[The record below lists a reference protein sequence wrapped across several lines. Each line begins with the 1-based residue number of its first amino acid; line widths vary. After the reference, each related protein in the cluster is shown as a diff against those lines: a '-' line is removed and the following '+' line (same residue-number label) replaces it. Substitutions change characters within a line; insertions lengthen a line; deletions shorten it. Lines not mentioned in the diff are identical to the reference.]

1 MKKETNSKDN
11 GFELDDFWGFADANT
26 QNKKN
31 TEEDDWSFDDL
42 FAAKEEREA
51 ARLEEQRI
59 AQERAAAREA
69 TRRQIE
75 AEFAAKKKA
84 EEEAA
89 AKVKE
94 EALKKAEAE
103 AAAQAQARLEA
114 EAAARR
120 AAEAEAAEAAAKA
133 EELRLA
139 QAAESEKERVRRQ
152 AEEKAKMSQTRRKPV
167 RMEDTEEVPGREEF
181 SDTATMSL
189 NRLKPEIRLTSVEP
203 PIPEEPGARTSE
215 YDNTELEYEDEYEYE
230 DGEYADKYEYED
242 GEYDDEY
249 EYEDG
254 EYDDEYEY
262 EDGEYDDEYEYEDGE
277 YDDEYEYEDGEYDD
291 EYEYEDG
298 EYDDEYDYEAE
309 EDETEQPAGAY
320 VPLSQPAQPAAEYGR
335 KKEYGT
341 DEDWQAL
348 ARDDEDEDKSKKP
361 LIIGIVCGVIVLLLV
376 VIIVWAFNR
385 GDGSETV
392 NMNSSMLTQQK
403 TVTGVITG
411 MDPVNQTI
419 LVYDAKSGK
428 ETSLDVKEMASLLSG
443 LAVGDVVDVEY
454 EAGVSNAVSK
464 LIKSQ
469 STITLNDV
477 KNAAPNGSIIDING
491 HTYYID
497 DKLVCLYQGQAFDMK
512 MISKNTTYNAVV
524 LDDHIYTIVVTY
536 ATGTLKI
543 ENLSEYVNATIV
555 LVPATGDRIEMLIT
569 GNMEPIDIQEG
580 SVEIQIKNDKETLY
594 TGKTFI
600 SAGKE
605 NTLKLP
611 SVKDQKGK
619 VVFSSNIDEEM
630 TILVNGQEYNGTD
643 EIELAYG
650 EYTGIFKANG
660 YEDVEQQFKISQP
673 YQQVNVTFEE
683 NTTLVSIST
692 SLWGVSLYVDGVYQG
707 ELEGNSIEVRLAPGA
722 HSITCTRTG
731 YYDQHQSIMILE
743 GMDDQMLYFSGFEA
757 IEEEESSTTTEE
769 SSTTPESSTTT
780 EESSTPVEESS
791 DPVEE
796 SQGGS
801 EETTPTPEGSDGAS
815 TGDDT
820 AGAE

>member
-1 MKKETNSKDN
+1 MKRETNSKDN

-51 ARLEEQRI
+51 ARLEEQRA
-59 AQERAAAREA
+59 AQERAAMREA

-89 AKVKE
+89 AKIRE
-94 EALKKAEAE
+94 EALKKAEE
-103 AAAQAQARLEA
+103 EA
-114 EAAARR
+114 EARR
-120 AAEAEAAEAAAKA
+120 AAEAEAAAKA
-133 EELRLA
+133 E
-139 QAAESEKERVRRQ
+139 AAESEKERVRRQ
-152 AEEKAKMSQTRRKPV
+152 AEEKAKLSQTRRKPV
-167 RMEDTEEVPGREEF
+167 HVEDTEEVPGREEF

-203 PIPEEPGARTSE
+203 PISEEPGARTSE
-215 YDNTELEYEDEYEYE
+215 YENTELEYEDEYEYE
-230 DGEYADKYEYED
+230 DD
-242 GEYDDEY
+242 EYDDEY

-277 YDDEYEYEDGEYDD
+277 YDDEYEYEDGEY
-291 EYEYEDG
+291 E
-298 EYDDEYDYEAE
+298 DEYDYEAE
-309 EDETEQPAGAY
+309 EDETEQSAAY
-320 VPLSQPAQPAAEYGR
+320 VPLGQATQPAAEYGH

-348 ARDDEDEDKSKKP
+348 ARDDEEEEKSKKP
-361 LIIGIVCGVIVLLLV
+361 LIIGIICGVIVLALV
-376 VIIVWAFNR
+376 AIIVWAFNR
-385 GDGSETV
+385 GDDTEPVDMS
-392 NMNSSMLTQQK
+392 SSMLTQQK
-403 TVTGVITG
+403 MVTGVITG
-411 MDPVNQTI
+411 MDSVNQTI

-464 LIKSQ
+464 LTKSQ
-469 STITLNDV
+469 STITLNDI
-477 KNAAPNGSIIDING
+477 KNAEPNGSIIDING

-555 LVPATGDRIEMLIT
+555 LVPATGERIEMLIT
-569 GNMEPIDIQEG
+569 GSMEPIDIQEG

-619 VVFSSNIDEEM
+619 VVFNSNIDEEM
-630 TILVNGQEYNGTD
+630 TILVNGKEYNGAD

-650 EYTGIFKANG
+650 EYIGIFKADG

-683 NTTLVSIST
+683 NATLVSIST

-757 IEEEESSTTTEE
+757 IVEEESSTTTEE
-769 SSTTPESSTTT
+769 SSTIPESSTTT
-780 EESSTPVEESS
+780 GESSTPVEESS
-791 DPVEE
+791 DATEE
-796 SQGGS
+796 SSGGS
-801 EETTPTPEGSDGAS
+801 EEAVTTPEGSGTDS
-815 TGDDT
+815 TGDET
-820 AGAE
+820 TVTE

>member
-11 GFELDDFWGFADANT
+11 AFELDDFWGFTDSNS

-89 AKVKE
+89 AVARE
-94 EALKKAEAE
+94 QARIQAEAE
-103 AAAQAQARLEA
+103 AQRKA
-114 EAAARR
+114 E
-120 AAEAEAAEAAAKA
+120 AEAAAKA

-167 RMEDTEEVPGREEF
+167 RMQDTEEVPDREDF

-189 NRLKPEIRLTSVEP
+189 NRLKPEIRLTAVEP
-203 PIPEEPGARTSE
+203 LISEEPGARTSE
-215 YDNTELEYEDEYEYE
+215 YETAELEYEDEYEYE
-230 DGEYADKYEYED
+230 GGEYDDYEYED

-262 EDGEYDDEYEYEDGE
+262 EDGEYDDD
-277 YDDEYEYEDGEYDD
+277 
-291 EYEYEDG
+291 
-298 EYDDEYDYEAE
+298 YDYEAE
-309 EDETEQPAGAY
+309 ADESEQPVEAYAPVSQEGQPAG
-320 VPLSQPAQPAAEYGR
+320 EYAR

-341 DEDWQAL
+341 DEDWKTL
-348 ARDDEDEDKSKKP
+348 AGDDEDEEKSKKP
-361 LIIGIVCGVIVLLLV
+361 LIIGIICGVIVLVLV
-376 VIIVWAFNR
+376 AIIVWAFNR
-385 GDGSETV
+385 DGGKEPV
-392 NMNSSMLTQQK
+392 DAGSSMIQQQK
-403 TVTGVITG
+403 MVTGVVTG
-411 MDPVNQTI
+411 IDSVNQTI

-428 ETSLDVKEMASLLSG
+428 ETSLNVKEMIDLLND

-454 EAGVSNAVSK
+454 EVGTANTVSK
-464 LIKSQ
+464 LSKSQ
-469 STITLNDV
+469 SIITMNDV
-477 KNAAPNGSIIDING
+477 KNAVPNGSIIDING

-512 MISKNTTYNAVV
+512 MISKNTTYNAVA

-569 GNMEPIDIQEG
+569 GSMEPIDIQEG

-619 VVFSSNIDEEM
+619 VVFNSNIDEEM
-630 TILVNGQEYNGTD
+630 TVMVNGQEYTGTD
-643 EIELAYG
+643 EVELAYG
-650 EYTGIFKANG
+650 DYTGIFTAPG
-660 YEDVEQQFKISQP
+660 YEDVEMEFKISQP

-683 NTTLVSIST
+683 NTTLVTIST

-707 ELEGNSIEVRLAPGA
+707 ELEGNSIGVNLAPGP
-722 HSITCTRTG
+722 HSVTCTRTG

-743 GMDDQMLYFSGFEA
+743 GMDDQMLYFSGFVV

-769 SSTTPESSTTT
+769 SSSIPESSTTT
-780 EESSTPVEESS
+780 EESSSAPESSTTTEESSAPVEESS
-791 DPVEE
+791 VVTEE
-796 SQGGS
+796 SSAITEESSGGS
-801 EETTPTPEGSDGAS
+801 EETDPAPEGSGSDS
-815 TGDDT
+815 TGDET
-820 AGAE
+820 TVTE

>member
-11 GFELDDFWGFADANT
+11 AFELDDFWGFADSNS

-89 AKVKE
+89 A
-94 EALKKAEAE
+94 
-103 AAAQAQARLEA
+103 AAREQARLQA
-114 EAAARR
+114 EEEARR
-120 AAEAEAAEAAAKA
+120 KAEAEAAAKA

-167 RMEDTEEVPGREEF
+167 RMEDTEEVPDREEF

-189 NRLKPEIRLTSVEP
+189 NRLKPEIRLTAVEP
-203 PIPEEPGARTSE
+203 LISEEPGARTSE
-215 YDNTELEYEDEYEYE
+215 YETAELEYEDEYEYE
-230 DGEYADKYEYED
+230 DGEYD
-242 GEYDDEY
+242 EYDDEY

-277 YDDEYEYEDGEYDD
+277 YDDEYEYEDGEYD
-291 EYEYEDG
+291 
-298 EYDDEYDYEAE
+298 EYDYDAE
-309 EDETEQPAGAY
+309 EDEGEQPVGAY
-320 VPLSQPAQPAAEYGR
+320 APVSQEGQPATEYAR

-341 DEDWQAL
+341 DEDWKTL
-348 ARDDEDEDKSKKP
+348 AGDDEEEEKSKKP
-361 LIIGIVCGVIVLLLV
+361 LIIGIICGVIVLVLV
-376 VIIVWAFNR
+376 AIIVWAFNR
-385 GDGSETV
+385 DGSKEPV
-392 NMNSSMLTQQK
+392 DAGSSMIQQQK
-403 TVTGVITG
+403 MVTGVVTG
-411 MDPVNQTI
+411 IDSVNQTI

-428 ETSLDVKEMASLLSG
+428 ETSLDVKEMAALLND

-454 EAGVSNAVSK
+454 EVGTANVVSK
-464 LIKSQ
+464 LTKSQ
-469 STITLNDV
+469 STITMNDV
-477 KNAAPNGSIIDING
+477 KNAVPNGSIIDING

-512 MISKNTTYNAVV
+512 MISKNTTYNAVA

-543 ENLSEYVNATIV
+543 ENLNEYVNATIV

-569 GNMEPIDIQEG
+569 GSMEPIDIQEG

-619 VVFSSNIDEEM
+619 VVFNSNIDEEM
-630 TILVNGQEYNGTD
+630 TVMVNGQEYKGTD
-643 EIELAYG
+643 EVELAYG
-650 EYTGIFKANG
+650 DYTGIFTAPG
-660 YEDVEQQFKISQP
+660 YEDVEMEFKISQP

-683 NTTLVSIST
+683 NTTLVTIST

-707 ELEGNSIEVRLAPGA
+707 ELEGNSIAVNLAPGP
-722 HSITCTRTG
+722 HSVTCTRTG

-743 GMDDQMLYFSGFEA
+743 GMDDQMLYFSGFVA

-769 SSTTPESSTTT
+769 SSTAPESSTTT
-780 EESSTPVEESS
+780 EESSAPVEESS
-791 DPVEE
+791 ATTEE
-796 SQGGS
+796 SSGGS
-801 EETTPTPEGSDGAS
+801 EETDPAPEGSGSDS
-815 TGDDT
+815 TGDAT
-820 AGAE
+820 TVTE

>member
-11 GFELDDFWGFADANT
+11 AFELDDFWGFADSNS

-89 AKVKE
+89 A
-94 EALKKAEAE
+94 
-103 AAAQAQARLEA
+103 AAREQARLQA
-114 EAAARR
+114 EEEARR
-120 AAEAEAAEAAAKA
+120 KAEAEAAAKA

-167 RMEDTEEVPGREEF
+167 RMEETEEVPVREEF
-181 SDTATMSL
+181 SDTATMSV
-189 NRLKPEIRLTSVEP
+189 NRLKPEIRLTAVEP
-203 PIPEEPGARTSE
+203 LISEEPGARTSE
-215 YDNTELEYEDEYEYE
+215 YETAELEYEDEYEYE
-230 DGEYADKYEYED
+230 DGEYD
-242 GEYDDEY
+242 EYDDEY

-277 YDDEYEYEDGEYDD
+277 YD
-291 EYEYEDG
+291 
-298 EYDDEYDYEAE
+298 EYDYDAE
-309 EDETEQPAGAY
+309 EDEGEQPVGAY
-320 VPLSQPAQPAAEYGR
+320 VPVSQEGQPATEYAR

-341 DEDWQAL
+341 DEDWKTL
-348 ARDDEDEDKSKKP
+348 AGDDEEEEKSKKP
-361 LIIGIVCGVIVLLLV
+361 LIIGIICGVIVLVLV
-376 VIIVWAFNR
+376 AIIVWAFNR
-385 GDGSETV
+385 DGSKEPV
-392 NMNSSMLTQQK
+392 DAGSSMIQQQK
-403 TVTGVITG
+403 MVTGVVTG
-411 MDPVNQTI
+411 IDSVNQTI

-428 ETSLDVKEMASLLSG
+428 ETSLDVKEMAALLND

-454 EAGVSNAVSK
+454 EVGTANVVSK
-464 LIKSQ
+464 LTKSQ
-469 STITLNDV
+469 STITMNDV
-477 KNAAPNGSIIDING
+477 KNAVPNGSIIDING

-512 MISKNTTYNAVV
+512 MISKNTTYNAVA
-524 LDDHIYTIVVTY
+524 LDNHIYTIVVTY

-543 ENLSEYVNATIV
+543 ENLNEYVNATIV

-569 GNMEPIDIQEG
+569 GSMEPIDIQEG

-619 VVFSSNIDEEM
+619 VVFNSNIDEEM
-630 TILVNGQEYNGTD
+630 TVMVNGQEYKGTD
-643 EIELAYG
+643 EVELAYG
-650 EYTGIFKANG
+650 DYTGIFTAPG
-660 YEDVEQQFKISQP
+660 YEDVEMEFKISQP

-683 NTTLVSIST
+683 NTTLVTISA

-707 ELEGNSIEVRLAPGA
+707 ELEGNSIAVNLAPGP
-722 HSITCTRTG
+722 HSVTCTRTG

-743 GMDDQMLYFSGFEA
+743 GMDDQMLYFSGFVA

-769 SSTTPESSTTT
+769 SSTAPESSTTT
-780 EESSTPVEESS
+780 EESSAPVEESS
-791 DPVEE
+791 ATTEE
-796 SQGGS
+796 SSGGS
-801 EETTPTPEGSDGAS
+801 EETDPAPEGSGSDS
-815 TGDDT
+815 TGEET
-820 AGAE
+820 TVTE

>member
-11 GFELDDFWGFADANT
+11 AFELDDFWGFADSNS

-89 AKVKE
+89 A
-94 EALKKAEAE
+94 
-103 AAAQAQARLEA
+103 AAREQARLQA
-114 EAAARR
+114 EEEARR
-120 AAEAEAAEAAAKA
+120 KAEAEAAAKA

-167 RMEDTEEVPGREEF
+167 RMEDTEEVPDREEF

-189 NRLKPEIRLTSVEP
+189 NRLKPEIRLTAVEP
-203 PIPEEPGARTSE
+203 LISEEPGARTSE
-215 YDNTELEYEDEYEYE
+215 YETAELEYEDEYEYE
-230 DGEYADKYEYED
+230 DGEYDEYED

-262 EDGEYDDEYEYEDGE
+262 EDGEYD
-277 YDDEYEYEDGEYDD
+277 
-291 EYEYEDG
+291 
-298 EYDDEYDYEAE
+298 EYDYDAE
-309 EDETEQPAGAY
+309 EDEGEQPVGAY
-320 VPLSQPAQPAAEYGR
+320 APVSQKGQPATEYAR

-341 DEDWQAL
+341 DEDWKTL
-348 ARDDEDEDKSKKP
+348 AGDDEEEEKSKKP
-361 LIIGIVCGVIVLLLV
+361 LIIGIICGVIVLVLV
-376 VIIVWAFNR
+376 AIIVWAFNR
-385 GDGSETV
+385 DGSKEPV
-392 NMNSSMLTQQK
+392 DAGSSMIQQQK
-403 TVTGVITG
+403 MVTGVVTG
-411 MDPVNQTI
+411 IDSVNQTI
-419 LVYDAKSGK
+419 LVYDAESGK
-428 ETSLDVKEMASLLSG
+428 ETSLDVKEMAALLND

-454 EAGVSNAVSK
+454 EVGTANVVSK
-464 LIKSQ
+464 LTKSQ
-469 STITLNDV
+469 STITMNDV
-477 KNAAPNGSIIDING
+477 KNAVPNGSIIDING

-512 MISKNTTYNAVV
+512 MISKNTTYNAVA

-543 ENLSEYVNATIV
+543 ENLNEYVNATIV

-569 GNMEPIDIQEG
+569 GSMEPIDIQEG

-619 VVFSSNIDEEM
+619 VVFNSNIDEEM
-630 TILVNGQEYNGTD
+630 TVMVNGQEYKGTD
-643 EIELAYG
+643 EVELAYG
-650 EYTGIFKANG
+650 DYTGIFTAPG
-660 YEDVEQQFKISQP
+660 YEDVEMEFKISQP

-683 NTTLVSIST
+683 NTTLVTIST

-707 ELEGNSIEVRLAPGA
+707 ELEGNSIAVNLAPGP
-722 HSITCTRTG
+722 HSVTCTRTG

-743 GMDDQMLYFSGFEA
+743 GMDDQMLYFSGFVA

-769 SSTTPESSTTT
+769 SSTAPESSTTT
-780 EESSTPVEESS
+780 EESSAPVEESS
-791 DPVEE
+791 ATTEE
-796 SQGGS
+796 SSGGS
-801 EETTPTPEGSDGAS
+801 EETDPAPEGSGSDS
-815 TGDDT
+815 TGDET
-820 AGAE
+820 TVTE

>member
-11 GFELDDFWGFADANT
+11 GFELDDFWGFADSNT

-31 TEEDDWSFDDL
+31 AGEDDDWSFDDL
-42 FAAKEEREA
+42 FAAKEEKEA
-51 ARLEEQRI
+51 IRLEEQRV

-75 AEFAAKKKA
+75 AEFAAKKRA

-89 AKVKE
+89 AKERE
-94 EALKKAEAE
+94 EALRKAEAE
-103 AAAQAQARLEA
+103 AAAQAE
-114 EAAARR
+114 ARR
-120 AAEAEAAEAAAKA
+120 QAEAEAHRRVEAEAVARA
-133 EELRLA
+133 EELRQA
-139 QAAESEKERVRRQ
+139 QAAETEKERVLRQ

-167 RMEDTEEVPGREEF
+167 RMEDTEEIPGREEF

-203 PIPEEPGARTSE
+203 LISEEPGARTSE
-215 YDNTELEYEDEYEYE
+215 YETAELEYEDEYEYE
-230 DGEYADKYEYED
+230 DGEYDE
-242 GEYDDEY
+242 EY

-254 EYDDEYEY
+254 EYDEEYEY
-262 EDGEYDDEYEYEDGE
+262 EDGEYDEEYEYEDGEYEYEDGE
-277 YDDEYEYEDGEYDD
+277 YDYET
-291 EYEYEDG
+291 
-298 EYDDEYDYEAE
+298 E
-309 EDETEQPAGAY
+309 EDEPQKPAGAY
-320 VPLSQPAQPAAEYGR
+320 VPLRQETASPAAEYGR

-341 DEDWQAL
+341 DEDWKAL
-348 ARDDEDEDKSKKP
+348 AGDDEEEEKSKKP
-361 LIIGIVCGVIVLLLV
+361 LIIGIVCGVIVLMLV
-376 VIIVWAFNR
+376 AIIVWAFNR
-385 GDGSETV
+385 DDSKETAD
-392 NMNSSMLTQQK
+392 MSSSMIVQQK

-411 MDPVNQTI
+411 IDSVNQTI
-419 LVYDAKSGK
+419 LVYDAKSGR
-428 ETSLDVKEMASLLSG
+428 ETSLNMKEAAGLMSG
-443 LAVGDVVDVEY
+443 LAVGDVVDAEY
-454 EAGVSNAVSK
+454 EAADSNAVTK
-464 LIKSQ
+464 LAKSQ

-477 KNAAPNGSIIDING
+477 KNAVPNGSIIDING

-512 MISKNTTYNAVV
+512 MISKNTTYNAVA

-555 LVPATGDRIEMLIT
+555 LVPATGDRIEMMIT
-569 GNMEPIDIQEG
+569 GSMEPIDIQEG

-619 VVFSSNIDEEM
+619 VVFNSNIDEEM
-630 TILVNGQEYNGTD
+630 TILVNGQEYNSAD
-643 EIELAYG
+643 EIEMAYG

-660 YEDVEQQFKISQP
+660 YEDVELQFKISQP

-683 NTTLVSIST
+683 NTTLVTIST

-707 ELEGNSIEVRLAPGA
+707 EMEGNSIGVRLAPGA

-743 GMDDQMLYFSGFEA
+743 GMDDQMLYFSGFVA

-769 SSTTPESSTTT
+769 SSTTQESSTTT
-780 EESSTPVEESS
+780 EESSIPVEESS
-791 DPVEE
+791 DTTEE
-796 SQGGS
+796 SGGS
-801 EETTPTPEGSDGAS
+801 ENTDPAPEDSVADS
-815 TGDDT
+815 NGDAT

>member
-11 GFELDDFWGFADANT
+11 AFELDDFWGFADSNS

-89 AKVKE
+89 A
-94 EALKKAEAE
+94 
-103 AAAQAQARLEA
+103 AAREQARLQA
-114 EAAARR
+114 EEEARR
-120 AAEAEAAEAAAKA
+120 KAEAEAAAKA

-167 RMEDTEEVPGREEF
+167 RMEDTEEVPDREEF

-189 NRLKPEIRLTSVEP
+189 NRLKPEIRLTAVEP
-203 PIPEEPGARTSE
+203 LISEEPGARTSE
-215 YDNTELEYEDEYEYE
+215 YETAELEYEDEYEYE
-230 DGEYADKYEYED
+230 DGEY
-242 GEYDDEY
+242 GEY

-277 YDDEYEYEDGEYDD
+277 YD
-291 EYEYEDG
+291 
-298 EYDDEYDYEAE
+298 EYDYDAE
-309 EDETEQPAGAY
+309 EDEGEQPVGAYAPVSQEGQPAG
-320 VPLSQPAQPAAEYGR
+320 EYAR

-341 DEDWQAL
+341 DEDWKTL
-348 ARDDEDEDKSKKP
+348 AGDDEEEEKSKKP
-361 LIIGIVCGVIVLLLV
+361 LIIGIICGVIVLVLV
-376 VIIVWAFNR
+376 AIIVWAFNR
-385 GDGSETV
+385 DGSKEPV
-392 NMNSSMLTQQK
+392 DAGSSMIQQQK
-403 TVTGVITG
+403 MVTGVVTG
-411 MDPVNQTI
+411 IDSVNQTI

-428 ETSLDVKEMASLLSG
+428 ETSLDVKEMAALLND

-454 EAGVSNAVSK
+454 EVGTANVVSK
-464 LIKSQ
+464 LTKSQ
-469 STITLNDV
+469 STITMNDV
-477 KNAAPNGSIIDING
+477 KNAVPNGSIIDING

-512 MISKNTTYNAVV
+512 MISKNTTYNAVA
-524 LDDHIYTIVVTY
+524 LDNHIYTIVVTY

-543 ENLSEYVNATIV
+543 ENLNEYVNATIV

-569 GNMEPIDIQEG
+569 GSMEPIDIQEG

-619 VVFSSNIDEEM
+619 VVFNSNIDEEM
-630 TILVNGQEYNGTD
+630 TVMVNGQEYKGTD
-643 EIELAYG
+643 EVELAYG
-650 EYTGIFKANG
+650 DYTGIFTAPG
-660 YEDVEQQFKISQP
+660 YEDVEMEFKISQP

-683 NTTLVSIST
+683 NTTLVTIST

-707 ELEGNSIEVRLAPGA
+707 ELEGNSIAVNLAPGP
-722 HSITCTRTG
+722 HSVTCTRTG

-743 GMDDQMLYFSGFEA
+743 GMDDQMLYFSGFVA

-769 SSTTPESSTTT
+769 SGTAPESSTTT
-780 EESSTPVEESS
+780 EESSAPVEESS
-791 DPVEE
+791 ATTEE
-796 SQGGS
+796 SGGSS
-801 EETTPTPEGSDGAS
+801 EETDPVPEGSGSDS
-815 TGDDT
+815 TGEET
-820 AGAE
+820 TVTE

>member
-11 GFELDDFWGFADANT
+11 AFELDDFWGFADSNS

-89 AKVKE
+89 A
-94 EALKKAEAE
+94 
-103 AAAQAQARLEA
+103 AAREQARLQA
-114 EAAARR
+114 EEEARR
-120 AAEAEAAEAAAKA
+120 KAEAEAAAKA

-167 RMEDTEEVPGREEF
+167 RMEDTEEVPDREEF

-189 NRLKPEIRLTSVEP
+189 NRLKPEIRLTAVEP
-203 PIPEEPGARTSE
+203 LISEEPGARTSE
-215 YDNTELEYEDEYEYE
+215 YETAELEYEDEYEYE
-230 DGEYADKYEYED
+230 DGEY
-242 GEYDDEY
+242 G
-249 EYEDG
+249 
-254 EYDDEYEY
+254 
-262 EDGEYDDEYEYEDGE
+262 EYEYEDGE

-298 EYDDEYDYEAE
+298 EYDDEYDYDAE
-309 EDETEQPAGAY
+309 EDEGEQPVGAYAPVSQEGQPAG
-320 VPLSQPAQPAAEYGR
+320 EYAR

-341 DEDWQAL
+341 DEDWKTL
-348 ARDDEDEDKSKKP
+348 AGDDEEEEKSKKP
-361 LIIGIVCGVIVLLLV
+361 LIIGIICGVIVLVLV
-376 VIIVWAFNR
+376 AIIVWAFNR
-385 GDGSETV
+385 DGSKEPV
-392 NMNSSMLTQQK
+392 DAGSSMIQQQK
-403 TVTGVITG
+403 MVTGVVTG
-411 MDPVNQTI
+411 IDSVNQTI
-419 LVYDAKSGK
+419 LVYDAESGK
-428 ETSLDVKEMASLLSG
+428 ETSLDVKEMAALLND

-454 EAGVSNAVSK
+454 EVGTANVVSK
-464 LIKSQ
+464 LTKSQ
-469 STITLNDV
+469 STITMNDV
-477 KNAAPNGSIIDING
+477 KNAVPNGSIIDING

-512 MISKNTTYNAVV
+512 MISKNTTYNAVA

-543 ENLSEYVNATIV
+543 ENLNEYVNATIV

-569 GNMEPIDIQEG
+569 GSMEPIDIQEG

-619 VVFSSNIDEEM
+619 VVFNSNIDEEM
-630 TILVNGQEYNGTD
+630 TVMVNGQEYKGTD
-643 EIELAYG
+643 EVELAYG
-650 EYTGIFKANG
+650 DYTGIFTAPG
-660 YEDVEQQFKISQP
+660 YEDVEMEFKISQP

-683 NTTLVSIST
+683 NTTLVTIST

-707 ELEGNSIEVRLAPGA
+707 ELEGNSIAVNLAPGP
-722 HSITCTRTG
+722 HSVTCTRTG

-743 GMDDQMLYFSGFEA
+743 GMDDQMLYFSGFVA

-769 SSTTPESSTTT
+769 SSTAPESSTTT
-780 EESSTPVEESS
+780 EESSAPVEESS
-791 DPVEE
+791 ATTEE
-796 SQGGS
+796 SSGGS
-801 EETTPTPEGSDGAS
+801 EETDPAPEGSGSDS
-815 TGDDT
+815 TGDET
-820 AGAE
+820 TVTE